1 MNFSVKKTYAG
12 VTTELREN
20 LLEATKVKKNKPK
33 KSNKFG
39 SISLYYDGV
48 YYFPSDIKE
57 SYKRDGKTF
66 EIQGV
71 YYRGKW
77 YQDTFYITNDF
88 KEFLLNYL

>member
-1 MNFSVKKTYAG
+1 MKK
-12 VTTELREN
+12 VTVELNERE
-20 LLEATKVKKNKPK
+20 LKVLKRVLNENEVLKPK

-39 SISLYYDGV
+39 SVSLYYDGV

-57 SYKRDGKTF
+57 SDKREGKPF

-77 YQDTFYITNDF
+77 YQDTFYITKDF
-88 KEFLLNYL
+88 KVFLLNAL